1 MVATY
6 LWFSE
11 PRIELIY
18 YIPDYFHIKNYTIN
32 SHKQKSPLVKG
43 IINCQRISKP
53 DLTKTNWEIL
63 DYLDYWGYDFLTL
76 TKPFKF

>member
-1 MVATY
+1 MIATY

-32 SHKQKSPLVKG
+32 SHKQKSPTLGEAEYVWRYNHRNDNIENQK
-43 IINCQRISKP
+43 
-53 DLTKTNWEIL
+53 IL
-63 DYLDYWGYDFLTL
+63 ILKQLESQHL
-76 TKPFKF
+76 

>member
-1 MVATY
+1 M
-6 LWFSE
+6 
-11 PRIELIY
+11 IEDGSLRLNWK
-18 YIPDYFHIKNYTIN
+18 FTWIKY
-32 SHKQKSPLVKG
+32 SPV
-43 IINCQRISKP
+43 